1 MTHAH
6 WLQMGGLRLTYIQ
19 GELDT
24 INAHYYDSHGQVAP
38 TTEQAYCYSKSNDGV
53 RNVVL
58 VVDDFRGLL
67 AEGKIDFPDI
77 SEEDIKDRSKS
88 DGLSK
93 GVALL
98 QITWFVMQLITRA
111 RQHLVITEIEL
122 TTAALAGLNSI
133 MYLFWWSK
141 PLDARS
147 PIVVRT
153 RGLERLLVDRT
164 ERKVLN
170 RDDGE
175 LSERVKWMIPVEDD
189 EGLTPNVPQLRIHIL
204 RMARD
209 FAKRVR
215 TLAPTSRMLPDAF
228 TCWRQFT
235 SRTRTIVT
243 SLRSTFFESNAPDP
257 SNFFT
262 IRGAIRSI
270 WANYK
275 LVIAKLCYFPYLLM
289 FIPLQRIIDPSRY
302 VGLEQGFID
311 AKHKMDTKPTRK
323 LLFNEDDMKWM
334 MGMMFYSEK
343 SETKVLLY
351 FSALAGAAFGSAH
364 CVAWNFNFP
373 SHVEK
378 VLWRSASL
386 SIVGVCLCSV
396 AGLPLHNVTKRK
408 LSFKW
413 KPSLQTGLG
422 YSIVPVKN
430 MWYISQRAL
439 ETVPAIIYPL
449 ARISLLVLALLSLRN
464 LPDSAFE
471 TAPWTAS
478 IPHV

>member
-6 WLQMGGLRLTYIQ
+6 WLQMGGLRLTYIR

-24 INAHYYDSHGQVAP
+24 INAYWLRHGQP
-38 TTEQAYCYSKSNDGV
+38 TEEQAYCYSKSDDGV

-58 VVDDFRGLL
+58 IFDDFRSLL

-98 QITWFVMQLITRA
+98 QITWFVVQLITRA

-147 PIVVRT
+147 PIVLRT
-153 RGLERLLVDRT
+153 KNLEKLLVRRT
-164 ERKVLN
+164 EWNDLN
-170 RDDGE
+170 GEHGE
-175 LSERVKWMIPVEDD
+175 LSERNKWIFSFEDD
-189 EGLTPNVPQLRIHIL
+189 EGLTPKVPLLRIHL
-204 RMARD
+204 LKVAREST
-209 FAKRVR
+209 KRVLS
-215 TLAPTSRMLPDAF
+215 LAPTPRMLQNVLF

-235 SRTRTIVT
+235 SRTSTIMT
-243 SLRSTFFESNAPDP
+243 SLRSTFSKSDAPDP
-257 SNFFT
+257 SNSST
-262 IRGAIRSI
+262 IRQVIHLI
-270 WANYK
+270 WTNYK
-275 LVIAKLCYFPYLLM
+275 LVIARLCYFPYLLM

-302 VGLEQGFID
+302 SGLEHGFID

-351 FSALAGAAFGSAH
+351 FSAMAGAAFGGAH

-386 SIVGVCLCSV
+386 SIVGVCLCSI
-396 AGLPLHNVTKRK
+396 AGLPLHNVIEKK
-408 LSFKW
+408 VSFKH
-413 KPSLQTGLG
+413 KRSLQVGLG
-422 YSIVPVKN
+422 YTITVPVQN

-449 ARISLLVLALLSLRN
+449 ARISLLVIALLSLRN

-471 TAPWTAS
+471 TAPWTVS